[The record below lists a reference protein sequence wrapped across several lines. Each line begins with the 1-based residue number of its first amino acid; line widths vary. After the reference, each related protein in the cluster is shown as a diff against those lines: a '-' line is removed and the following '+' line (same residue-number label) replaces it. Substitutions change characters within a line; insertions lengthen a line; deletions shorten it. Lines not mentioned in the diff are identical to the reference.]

1 MSAEDQ
7 VVVTAKPSLEGPKSS
22 SLLRSAGIVGFMTLI
37 SRLTGVI
44 NQRILAHFLG
54 LGGAADAFMV
64 AYRLPN
70 MLRRFTAEGTMTAAF
85 LPTLSEV
92 ETRDGESAGQDFM
105 ARFMG
110 SLGVIL
116 VGLCALGVLFMTP
129 ISALQMLGRLAPDLP
144 LAGQLQLLGQVLI
157 GRRELSPDVALSASL
172 ARIMFPY
179 LALVSLTAGM
189 AAVLNLRG
197 RFALP
202 ASVSTFYNLAF
213 IAFSLGCLL
222 FGPEHWA
229 VPERAAYIFAVAVMI
244 GGIIQLVAILPTFRK
259 LGGRLR
265 WGLHFRHP
273 AVRLAFRRM
282 IPGILAAGIHPINVF
297 ISQMLASQLP
307 RGAQTVLVQSNL
319 LGELVLGLFAVSV
332 ATVSLPAMS
341 RQAAQGD
348 YDGVRWNLAVALRG
362 AAVMAIPA
370 SVGMAVL
377 AGPIVSLVFR
387 TGRFDAEAATWTAGT
402 LSFQALGLLFIA
414 SARISTQ
421 ALNALKDYR
430 GPAMAAVIS
439 FGANIL
445 LSLLLMRSM
454 GTAGMALANS
464 CAALL
469 GLGFQVW
476 RLERTLRRLPCAPV
490 LKGWAMMIFAAA
502 IMGFLVY
509 FGGKAIDVFTFHG
522 VIGTSLRL
530 FPLIA
535 VSAAFYFALLMA
547 MRVNEARELASM
559 VKRKLGLR

>member
-1 MSAEDQ
+1 MSTVHPEAS
-7 VVVTAKPSLEGPKSS
+7 AEGPKQDRGAA
-22 SLLRSAGIVGFMTLI
+22 SLLRSAGIVGLMTLI

-92 ETRDGESAGQDFM
+92 ETREGAAAGQEFM

-110 SLGVIL
+110 TLGL
-116 VGLCALGVLFMTP
+116 VLLALCALGVIFMTP

-144 LAGQLQLLGQVLI
+144 LAEQVRLLGQILA
-157 GRRELSPDVALSASL
+157 GRKMLAPEVALSASL

-189 AAVLNLRG
+189 AAVLNLRS

-222 FGPEHWA
+222 LGPDSWR
-229 VPERAAYIFAVAVMI
+229 VPERAVYFFAVAVMI
-244 GGIIQLVAILPTFRK
+244 GGTVQLLAILPAFRA

-273 AVRLAFRRM
+273 AVGLAFRRM
-282 IPGILAAGIHPINVF
+282 LPGILAAGIHPINGFV
-297 ISQMLASQLP
+297 SRMLASQLP
-307 RGAQTVLVQSNL
+307 KGAQTVLVQSNL

-341 RQAAQGD
+341 RQAARGD
-348 YDGVRWNLAVALRG
+348 LDGVRDNLAVALRG
-362 AAVMAIPA
+362 TAVMAIPA
-370 SVGMAVL
+370 SVGLAVL
-377 AGPIVSLVFR
+377 AEPIVSLIFR
-387 TGRFDAEAATWTAGT
+387 TGRFGGEAVAWTAST
-402 LSFQALGLLFIA
+402 LAYQAVGLLFIA
-414 SARISTQ
+414 SSRISTQ

-430 GPAMAAVIS
+430 GPALAAVIS

-445 LSLLLMRSM
+445 LSMVLMGPL

-469 GLGFQVW
+469 GLGFLVL
-476 RLERTLRRLPCAPV
+476 RLDRLLHRLPFRTV
-490 LKGWAMMIFAAA
+490 GKGWLAMTFAAA
-502 IMGFLVY
+502 LMGLLAH
-509 FGGKAIDVFTFHG
+509 GGGRVLDVFSFHG
-522 VIGTSLRL
+522 TLGTGLRL
-530 FPLIA
+530 FPLITVCA
-535 VSAAFYFALLMA
+535 LVYLSLLITLRVPEAAALVDLI
-547 MRVNEARELASM
+547 
-559 VKRKLGLR
+559 KRKLRRS

>member
-1 MSAEDQ
+1 MTAPTEQKETAAKGAGSSA
-7 VVVTAKPSLEGPKSS
+7 
-22 SLLRSAGIVGFMTLI
+22 LLRSAGVVGLMTLF

-92 ETRDGESAGQDFM
+92 ETREGQAAGEDFM

-110 SLGVIL
+110 TLGL
-116 VGLCALGVLFMTP
+116 VLLALCALGIVLMTP
-129 ISALQMLGRLAPDLP
+129 ISALQMLGRLAPGLP
-144 LAGQLQLLGQVLI
+144 VVEQLERLVQVLLGRQVLA
-157 GRRELSPDVALSASL
+157 PDVALSAAL

-222 FGPEHWA
+222 LGPEGWR
-229 VPERAAYIFAVAVMI
+229 VPERAVYVFAVGVMI
-244 GGIIQLVAILPTFRK
+244 GGVVQLAAILPAFRA
-259 LGGRLR
+259 LGGHLK
-265 WGLHFRHP
+265 WGFHFRHP
-273 AVRLAFRRM
+273 AVGLAFRRM
-282 IPGILAAGIHPINVF
+282 LPGILAAGIHPINVF
-297 ISQMLASQLP
+297 VSQMLASQLP
-307 RGAQTVLVQSNL
+307 KGAQTVLVQSNL

-341 RQAAQGD
+341 RQAAVGD
-348 YDGVRWNLAVALRG
+348 LDGVRENLGIALRG
-362 AAVMAIPA
+362 TAVMAIPA

-377 AGPIVSLVFR
+377 AVPIVSLIYR
-387 TGRFDAEAATWTAGT
+387 TGRFGGEAAAWTAGT
-402 LSFQALGLLFIA
+402 LAFQALGLLFIA
-414 SARISTQ
+414 SSRISTQ

-430 GPAMAAVIS
+430 GPAIAAVVS
-439 FGANIL
+439 FAVNIL
-445 LSLLLMRSM
+445 LSMALMGPL

-464 CAALL
+464 CAALV
-469 GLGFQVW
+469 GLGFQTW
-476 RLERTLRRLPCAPV
+476 RLDRALGRLPFAAV
-490 LKGWAMMIFAAA
+490 GKGWLAMLLAAA
-502 IMGFLVY
+502 LMGLLAY
-509 FGGKAIDVFTFHG
+509 GGGRTVDVFTFHG
-522 VIGTSLRL
+522 ALGTAVRL
-530 FPLIA
+530 FPLIGICAA
-535 VSAAFYFALLMA
+535 VYLGLLLALK
-547 MRVNEARELASM
+547 VPEAKALVEL
-559 VKRKLGLR
+559 VKRKARRR

>member
-1 MSAEDQ
+1 MPVEDSAVPSKSPDGG
-7 VVVTAKPSLEGPKSS
+7 AKQA
-22 SLLRSAGIVGFMTLI
+22 SLLRSAGVVGLMTLI

-54 LGGAADAFMV
+54 IGAAADAFMV

-92 ETRDGESAGQDFM
+92 ETQEGDEAGRAFM
-105 ARFMG
+105 SRFMG
-110 SLGVIL
+110 TLGL
-116 VGLCALGVLFMTP
+116 VLLGLCALGVVCMTP

-144 LAGQLQLLGQVLI
+144 VTGQLQVLGQVLL
-157 GRRELSPDVALSASL
+157 GQRQLSPDVALSASL

-213 IAFSLGCLL
+213 IAFSLGCLWL
-222 FGPEHWA
+222 GPAAWR
-229 VPERAAYIFAVAVMI
+229 VPERAVYIFAVAVMI
-244 GGIIQLVAILPTFRK
+244 GGTVQLLVILPSFFK
-259 LGGRLR
+259 LGGRLQ

-307 RGAQTVLVQSNL
+307 KGAQTVLVQSNL

-341 RQAAQGD
+341 RQAAAGD
-348 YDGVRWNLAVALRG
+348 RDGVRRNLAVALRG
-362 AAVMAIPA
+362 TAVMAIPA
-370 SVGMAVL
+370 SVGLAVL
-377 AGPIVSLVFR
+377 AMPIVSLIFR
-387 TGRFDAEAATWTAGT
+387 TGRFGAEAAAWTAGT
-402 LSFQALGLLFIA
+402 LAFQAIGLLFIA

-430 GPAMAAVIS
+430 GPALAAVLS
-439 FGANIL
+439 FAVNIA
-445 LSLLLMRSM
+445 LSMVLMGPL

-464 CAALL
+464 CAAVV
-469 GLGFQVW
+469 GLTFQTW
-476 RLERTLRRLPCAPV
+476 RLNRALAHLPYGQVADGWLR
-490 LKGWAMMIFAAA
+490 MIAAA
-502 IMGFLVY
+502 AAMGLLAY
-509 FGGKAIDVFTFHG
+509 FGGRAMDVFTFHG
-522 VIGTSLRL
+522 VVGTSLRL

-535 VSAAFYFALLMA
+535 ACAGMYLVLLMA
-547 MRVNEARELASM
+547 LQVDESHALIDM
-559 VKRKLGLR
+559 VKRRIRR

>member
-1 MSAEDQ
+1 MIAPTEQKD
-7 VVVTAKPSLEGPKSS
+7 TAAKGAGSS
-22 SLLRSAGIVGFMTLI
+22 SLLRSAGVVGLMTLF

-92 ETRDGESAGQDFM
+92 ETQDGQAAGEDFM

-110 SLGVIL
+110 TLGL
-116 VGLCALGVLFMTP
+116 VLLALCALGIVLMTP
-129 ISALQMLGRLAPDLP
+129 ISALQMLGRLAPGLP
-144 LAGQLQLLGQVLI
+144 VLEQLELLGQVLV
-157 GRRELSPDVALSASL
+157 GRKVLAPDVALSAAL

-213 IAFSLGCLL
+213 IVFSLCCLL
-222 FGPEHWA
+222 LGPDAWR
-229 VPERAAYIFAVAVMI
+229 VPERAVYIFAVGVMI
-244 GGIIQLVAILPTFRK
+244 GGVVQLAAILPTFRA
-259 LGGRLR
+259 LGGHLK
-265 WGLHFRHP
+265 WGFHFRHP
-273 AVRLAFRRM
+273 AVALAFRRM
-282 IPGILAAGIHPINVF
+282 LPGILAAGIHPINVF
-297 ISQMLASQLP
+297 VSQMLASQLP
-307 RGAQTVLVQSNL
+307 KGAQTVLVQSNL

-341 RQAAQGD
+341 RQAALGD
-348 YDGVRWNLAVALRG
+348 LDGVRENLGTALRG
-362 AAVMAIPA
+362 TAVMAIPA

-377 AGPIVSLVFR
+377 AVPIVSLIYR
-387 TGRFDAEAATWTAGT
+387 TGRFGGEAAAWTAGT
-402 LSFQALGLLFIA
+402 LTFQALGLLFIA
-414 SARISTQ
+414 SSRISTQ

-430 GPAMAAVIS
+430 GPAIAAVVS
-439 FGANIL
+439 FGVNIL
-445 LSLLLMRSM
+445 LSMALMGPL

-464 CAALL
+464 CAALV

-476 RLERTLRRLPCAPV
+476 RLDRALGRLPFALV
-490 LKGWAMMIFAAA
+490 GKGWLAMLLAAA
-502 IMGFLVY
+502 LMGLLAY
-509 FGGKAIDVFTFHG
+509 GGGRTFDVFTFHG
-522 VIGTSLRL
+522 ALGTVLRL
-530 FPLIA
+530 FPLIGA
-535 VSAAFYFALLMA
+535 CALAYLGLLM
-547 MRVNEARELASM
+547 VLKVPEAHALVEM
-559 VKRKLGLR
+559 VKRRVRRR

>member
-1 MSAEDQ
+1 
-7 VVVTAKPSLEGPKSS
+7 
-22 SLLRSAGIVGFMTLI
+22 MTLI

-44 NQRILAHFLG
+44 NQRLLAHFLG
-54 LGGAADAFMV
+54 LSGAADAFMV

-92 ETRDGESAGQDFM
+92 ETKDGQAAGEDFM

-110 SLGVIL
+110 TLGL
-116 VGLCALGVLFMTP
+116 VLLGLCALGVLLMTP

-144 LAGQLQLLGQVLI
+144 VLEQLRLLGQVI
-157 GRRELSPDVALSASL
+157 VGRRVLAPDVALSASL

-213 IAFSLGCLL
+213 ILFSLACLL
-222 FGPEHWA
+222 LGPEAWRA
-229 VPERAAYIFAVAVMI
+229 PERAVHIFAVAVMV
-244 GGIIQLVAILPTFRK
+244 GGTVQLIVILPSFRA
-259 LGGRLR
+259 LGGHLH
-265 WGLHFRHP
+265 WGFHFRHP
-273 AVRLAFRRM
+273 SVRLAFRRM

-297 ISQMLASQLP
+297 VSQMLASQLP
-307 RGAQTVLVQSNL
+307 KGAQTVLVQSNL

-348 YDGVRWNLAVALRG
+348 LEGVRDNLGVALRG
-362 AAVMAIPA
+362 TAVMAIPA
-370 SVGMAVL
+370 SVGL
-377 AGPIVSLVFR
+377 ALLAEPIVSLIYR
-387 TGRFDAEAATWTAGT
+387 TGRFGGEAAAWTAST
-402 LSFQALGLLFIA
+402 LTFQAIGLLFIA
-414 SARISTQ
+414 SSRISTQ

-430 GPAMAAVIS
+430 GPAIAAVIS
-439 FGANIL
+439 FAVNIL
-445 LSLLLMRSM
+445 LSMALMKPM

-464 CAALL
+464 CAAVI

-476 RLERTLRRLPCAPV
+476 RLDRSLHRLP
-490 LKGWAMMIFAAA
+490 FAAVGRGWLA
-502 IMGFLVY
+502 MGTAAGLMGLLVVI
-509 FGGKAIDVFTFHG
+509 GGRAIDVYSFHSAMG
-522 VIGTSLRL
+522 SALRL

-535 VSAAFYFALLMA
+535 VSALTYLALLMLF
-547 MRVNEARELASM
+547 RVPESRALVDLAR
-559 VKRKLGLR
+559 RKLKRR